1 VTVTKLG
8 SWPEG
13 LKNGF
18 EGIIV
23 GPEEEDEELANGG
36 RGLGRLVDSL
46 VPLLV
51 EELEIATEE

>member
-1 VTVTKLG
+1 MTVTKLG

-23 GPEEEDEELANGG
+23 GPEEEEELANGG

-51 EELEIATEE
+51 EKLEMATEE